1 MIIFLPW
8 SSSGNLNS
16 RYAFSCLLL
25 PLLICWYLW
34 LARNEHRFEGT
45 AASPYSIIQKVKQS
59 WYEISTQ
66 FKPRTEDNLAKK
78 RMLANARIHH
88 EGRVQVEARIIYW
101 VKPPPGM
108 LKLNVDGASK
118 GNPGRSGGGGGISC
132 RVQGNVINLHS
143 TPSLVADPA
152 CFLAELRALLT
163 GP

>member
-16 RYAFSCLLL
+16 RYAFSCLLQ

-78 RMLANARIHH
+78 RMLANAGIHH

-118 GNPGRSGGGGGISC
+118 GNPGRSGGGGGLRDS
-132 RVQGNVINLHS
+132 QGNVINLHF

-152 CFLAELRALLT
+152 FSQS
-163 GP
+163 